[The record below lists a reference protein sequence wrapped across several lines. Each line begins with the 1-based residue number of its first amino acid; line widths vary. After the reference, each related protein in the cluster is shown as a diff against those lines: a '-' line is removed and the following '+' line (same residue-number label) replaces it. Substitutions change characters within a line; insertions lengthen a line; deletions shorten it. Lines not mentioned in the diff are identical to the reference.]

1 MMREDREGSLV
12 TLICDSGDRNASTYY
27 DPKWLEDNGFDTDPC
42 RRAREHYLDTGEYGS
57 V

>member
-27 DPKWLEDNGFDTDPC
+27 DPKWLEDNGFDIDPC